1 SASGIPME
9 VNMSAP
15 TTSTRPGELTYEVLR
30 DAVEGGAAAFR
41 CRRRLQPIGGPGD
54 KVFPPTFA
62 GAVYATEQR
71 RLPGYAAPVTCVLLD
86 SVQSQAN
93 RMEQALQDAVDAREI
108 SIPIIE
114 VDFSSFEPTGK
125 EDGDKN
131 RLLSPIGKITSLQ
144 VPHRLADAILRDS
157 EYLEPDGTKKPFRK
171 SSVGQPID
179 SASPLNATPIYE
191 LCPTA
196 LIFGMWDSTGPRGGL
211 GAKFERALVSE
222 IVGVGAELG
231 DLTRGVRRDPLDI
244 ASGIMVVKL
253 PDGDWRLARAETEG
267 EHERTVAPSKVNHSS
282 VPFPEKTEKNRYSG
296 MTIEFAEQTTTISLI
311 ALRRLGFP
319 RGSATAARTA
329 LAALGLCAATLAF
342 SAGDDLRSRCALW
355 PVEPMVWHLL
365 EDPAAEPKR
374 FSLDAKT
381 ACTLLAHAA
390 AAAAKAGAPWRSEVL
405 TLLPSPKLVEL
416 TRLSQKVRVS
426 QEG

>member
-1 SASGIPME
+1 MA
-9 VNMSAP
+9 AP
-15 TTSTRPGELTYEVLR
+15 ATSTHPGELTYEVLR
-30 DAVEGGAAAFR
+30 KAVEGGAAAFR

-93 RMEQALQDAVDAREI
+93 RMEQALQDAVEAGEI

-114 VDFSSFEPTGK
+114 VDFSSFEPTGN
-125 EDGDKN
+125 EDEDKN

-157 EYLEPDGTKKPFRK
+157 EYREADGTMNPFRR
-171 SSVGQPID
+171 SSVGKPID
-179 SASPLNATPIYE
+179 SASPLNASAIYK

-196 LIFGMWDSTGPRGGL
+196 LIFGMWDSTGPKGGL

-222 IVGVGAELG
+222 VVGVGAEFG
-231 DLTRGVRRDPLDI
+231 DLARGVRRDPLDI
-244 ASGIMVVKL
+244 ASGVKVVKL
-253 PDGDWRLARAETEG
+253 RDADWRLAKIEAAKYEANA
-267 EHERTVAPSKVNHSS
+267 VPPSKVNHSS
-282 VPFPEKTEKNRYSG
+282 VPFPERTDEKTEKNRYSG

-319 RGSATAARTA
+319 RESAAAARTA

-355 PVEPMVWHLL
+355 PTEPMTWDLL
-365 EDPAAEPKR
+365 ESPAAEPKQ
-374 FSLDAKT
+374 FSIDASR
-381 ACTLLAHAA
+381 ARTLLAQAAQAA
-390 AAAAKAGAPWRSEVL
+390 AVAGLPWRSDPL
-405 TLLPSPKLVEL
+405 RLRPSQKLVEL
-416 TRLSQKVRVS
+416 TRLSQTIRVS
-426 QEG
+426 QEE

>member
-1 SASGIPME
+1 MSAS
-9 VNMSAP
+9 A
-15 TTSTRPGELTYEVLR
+15 TSTRAGELTYEVLR
-30 DAVEGGAAAFR
+30 NAVEGGAAAFR

-71 RLPGYAAPVTCVLLD
+71 RVPGYDAPITCVLLD

-93 RMEQALQDAVDAREI
+93 RMEKALQDAVDAKEI
-108 SIPIIE
+108 SIPIVE
-114 VDFSSFEPTGK
+114 VDFSSFEPTGDEHK
-125 EDGDKN
+125 DKD

-171 SSVGQPID
+171 SSVGKPID

-196 LIFGMWDSTGPRGGL
+196 LIFGMWDSTGPKGGL

-222 IVGVGAELG
+222 IIGVGAELG

-244 ASGIMVVKL
+244 ASGIKVVKL
-253 PDGDWRLARAETEG
+253 PDADWRLAKADDKGKYEPDA
-267 EHERTVAPSKVNHSS
+267 VAPSEVNHSS
-282 VPFPEKTEKNRYSG
+282 VPFPKTIDAKTDKNRYSG
-296 MTIEFAEQTTTISLI
+296 TTIEFAEQTTTISLVV
-311 ALRRLGFP
+311 LRRLGF
-319 RGSATAARTA
+319 RRESAAAARTA

-355 PVEPMVWHLL
+355 PAEPMVWHLL

-381 ACTLLAHAA
+381 ACSLLAHAA
-390 AAAAKAGAPWRSEVL
+390 AAAAKVGAPWRSEVL

-416 TRLSQKVRVS
+416 TRLSQNMRVS
-426 QEG
+426 QEE